1 MLPHPLQ
8 SRYISERQ
16 LRPSDVPGTFLNIAL
31 HNVGSPNTM
40 LRLAAYNL
48 LCAMKDAFQLRF
60 TGHILE
66 AQREGLSLGVAGHR
80 KRV

>member
-1 MLPHPLQ
+1 MQ

-66 AQREGLSLGVAGHR
+66 AQRKGHSLGDR
-80 KRV
+80 S

>member
-1 MLPHPLQ
+1 
-8 SRYISERQ
+8 
-16 LRPSDVPGTFLNIAL
+16 
-31 HNVGSPNTM
+31 M

-80 KRV
+80 ERV